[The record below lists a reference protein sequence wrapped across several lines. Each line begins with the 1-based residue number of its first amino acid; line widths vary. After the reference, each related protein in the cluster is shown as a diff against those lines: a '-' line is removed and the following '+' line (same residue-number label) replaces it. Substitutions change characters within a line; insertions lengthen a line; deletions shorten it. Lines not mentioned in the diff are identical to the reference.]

1 MNQIATVDKNR
12 VATYIRWSTDDQSDG
27 TTLEVQ
33 LEACRL
39 FIQSQGWT
47 FRDDLVFLDDGYS
60 GASLERPGLTRLR
73 EAVSSG
79 LVSCVVV
86 YKLDRLSR
94 SVLDTVNLVLK
105 EWEGVCSV
113 RSTREP
119 VDTTNPAGSILF
131 YMLASYAEW
140 ERSTIRERT
149 FSGKVKRAQQGRN
162 PGFTLPYGYVKGSE
176 PGQFVVY
183 EPEAVIIKRIFRE
196 YIAGNGAHAIAYGL
210 NQDGIKPRRAERWR
224 GETIIKMIN
233 NQIYM
238 GVLRYGMSTLTTPAQ
253 RKQLNK
259 FRVFF
264 KEPRLASVSGVVE
277 AIISPEEF
285 EQARRVKESR
295 TDTSGCRA
303 RGADFLLSGIA
314 RCRCGAAV
322 RGDGRSREGKR
333 YYRCG
338 RNRTG
343 EMDKCSSGLIP
354 AARLDAMVL
363 AQVRQALAPE
373 NRTLLLATWAE
384 DNAAKLAVVCDEI
397 RHVEAKLAKLDK
409 TRARFTADYKAGDLS
424 AKLYTANCEDLD
436 RDEERLQGTLASLSE
451 ERNRLEAGRGDLSE
465 FERFSHQLESWE
477 MLTPE
482 EQKQAL
488 RHAIGRCVVYRQAAG
503 PGNRAPNPS
512 QVEVDLQIRQLGT

>member
-1 MNQIATVDKNR
+1 MNQILAVDKNR
-12 VATYIRWSTDDQSDG
+12 VATYIRWSTDEQTDG

-47 FRDDLVFLDDGYS
+47 FRDDLVFVDDGYS
-60 GASLERPGLTRLR
+60 GSSLERPGLSRLR
-73 EAVSSG
+73 HAVSEG
-79 LVSCVVV
+79 VISCVVV

-162 PGFTLPYGYVKGSE
+162 PGFPPPYGYTRGPE
-176 PGQFVVY
+176 PGQFAVY
-183 EPEAVIIKRIFRE
+183 EPEAVVVRRIFRE
-196 YIAGNGAHAIAYGL
+196 YMSGKGIHTIALGL
-210 NQDGIKPRRAERWR
+210 NLDGIKPRRADRWR

-233 NQIYM
+233 NHIYM

-253 RKQLNK
+253 RKQLKK

-264 KEPRLASVSGVVE
+264 DEPRLANVSGVVE
-277 AIISPEEF
+277 AIVSPEDF
-285 EQARRVKESR
+285 DRVQRVKASR
-295 TDTSGCRA
+295 NSTVGCRA
-303 RGADFLLSGIA
+303 RGSDFLLTGIA
-314 RCRCGAAV
+314 RCKCGATI
-322 RGDGRSREGKR
+322 RGDGRTKVKR

-338 RNRTG
+338 GAQTSNPHRC
-343 EMDKCSSGLIP
+343 DCGLIN
-354 AARLDAMVL
+354 AYKLDALVL
-363 AQVRQALAPE
+363 AKVREALAPE
-373 NRTLLLATWAE
+373 NRALLMATWNE
-384 DNAAKLAVVCDEI
+384 DNAAKMAVVLDEL
-397 RHVEAKLAKLDK
+397 RQVQANLAQVEK
-409 TRARFTADYKAGDLS
+409 TRSRFTADYKAGDLP
-424 AKLYTANCEDLD
+424 AKLYAAHCEDLD
-436 RDEERLQGTLASLSE
+436 RDEERLKATLAALVE
-451 ERNRLEAGRGDLSE
+451 ERNRLEAGRCDISE
-465 FERFSHQLESWE
+465 FDHVSSQLDSWE
-477 MLTPE
+477 MLSPE

-488 RHAIGRCVVYRQAAG
+488 RHALERCVVYRRSGAG
-503 PGNRAPNPS
+503 HGDKSP
-512 QVEVDLQIRQLGT
+512 VEVDLQIRQLGS